1 MSADQWI
8 WRCSD
13 WLIEH
18 GMDRGLDGTD
28 WDLIAKEL
36 YAAVRR
42 RLPPEFAAQTYLHIA
57 GFESA
62 AAESNAALRGL
73 GDPL

>member
-18 GMDRGLDGTD
+18 GLDRRPDGTD
-28 WDLIAKEL
+28 WDLIAEAL
-36 YAAVRR
+36 YAAVQR
-42 RLPPEFAAQTYLHIA
+42 RLPPEFVAQTYLHIG

-62 AAESNAALRGL
+62 DDESRAALRDL
-73 GDPL
+73 GDRQ